1 MCAQTALSLSLLAC
15 VGGQQ
20 LAVSDADTAPDELE
34 YELVEAPIHG
44 ELIKTDGSAHTSM
57 INGEVIRWAS
67 KIGFANLNITAGLL
81 SPEKPHQRLR
91 KECRVSGRSKVTEET
106 SG

>member
-1 MCAQTALSLSLLAC
+1 MC

-34 YELVEAPIHG
+34 FELVEAPIHG

-57 INGEVIRWAS
+57 INGEKIR
-67 KIGFANLNITAGLL
+67 
-81 SPEKPHQRLR
+81 
-91 KECRVSGRSKVTEET
+91 RSKVTDET